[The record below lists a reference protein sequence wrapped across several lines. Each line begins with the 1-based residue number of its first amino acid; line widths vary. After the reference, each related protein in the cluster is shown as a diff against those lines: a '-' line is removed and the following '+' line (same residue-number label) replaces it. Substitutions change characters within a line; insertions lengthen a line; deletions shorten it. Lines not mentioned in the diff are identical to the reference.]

1 MFNGVLVSWDFTPV
15 VTLQALYVY
24 INDLFYLSIIEA
36 LQDPEGLGVV
46 NLSLSI
52 EEVYLYNRLKNF
64 L

>member
-1 MFNGVLVSWDFTPV
+1 MFNGVLVSWDFTLV
-15 VTLQALYVY
+15 VTLQALYIY

-36 LQDPEGLGVV
+36 LQDPVGLGVV

-52 EEVYLYNRLKNF
+52 EEVYLYNRLRNF